1 MNAYLTEGSWP
12 GLMAAAGSADYATIG
27 IWAGVIGVVFAIL
40 WFTGNLVKLRNYVL
54 ETREDLRKC
63 TWPTWVE
70 LRGSTVLVMI
80 SIFLLGAFTVIVDQ
94 ILFVFVNWMVK
105 I

>member
-1 MNAYLTEGSWP
+1 MNIYLIADSWT
-12 GLMAAAGSADYATIG
+12 GLLGAAAADYRVIG
-27 IWAGVIGVVFAIL
+27 IWAGALAVVFAIL

-54 ETREDLRKC
+54 ETREELRKC
-63 TWPTWVE
+63 TWPTWEE

-80 SIFLLGAFTVIVDQ
+80 SIFLLGIFTVAIDYVLV
-94 ILFVFVNWMVK
+94 IFVNWMAR